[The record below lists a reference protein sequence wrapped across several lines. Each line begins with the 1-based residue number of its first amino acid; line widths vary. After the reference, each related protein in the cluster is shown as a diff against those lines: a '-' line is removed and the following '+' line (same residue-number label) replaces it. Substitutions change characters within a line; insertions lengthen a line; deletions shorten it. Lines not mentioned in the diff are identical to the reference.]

1 MTKTVLVTGGTGF
14 VGSWCI
20 VELLRR
26 GYSVRTTIR
35 SPAREGDV
43 RRAVAA
49 QIDPSDRLSFAIADL
64 THDAGWTE
72 AMAGCTDVLHVAS
85 PLGREAPRDRDALIA
100 PARDGT
106 LRVLRAAVDAGIG
119 RVILTSAAATARDRA
134 SGQSSEDIWAD
145 PDDPQLEAY
154 RRSKIVAERAAW
166 DFMRDHGDRTT
177 LTTLHP
183 GAVFGPLLPGIDP
196 SSVWLIGGML
206 NGQPKRLMNLGLAVV
221 DVRDLAQAHIAAME
235 RPDAAGERFLA
246 TGEFLWMPQIA
257 RILRDGLGADG
268 ARVPTQVMPNWLV
281 RIVAIFE
288 PRLRMFRHDL
298 GQRREVD
305 HSKATRMLDFH
316 PRPARDTLLDCARS
330 LLARA

>member
-1 MTKTVLVTGGTGF
+1 M
-14 VGSWCI
+14 GSWCI

-49 QIDPSDRLSFAIADL
+49 QIDPGDRLSFAIADL
-64 THDAGWTE
+64 TRDAGWAE

-100 PARDGT
+100 PARDGA

-196 SSVWLIGGML
+196 ASVWMVQNLLQGR
-206 NGQPKRLMNLGLAVV
+206 PTRLLNLGLSVL
-221 DVRDLAQAHIAAME
+221 DVRDLALAHVTALEAE
-235 RPDAAGERFLA
+235 GAPGQRFLV
-246 TGEFLWMPQIA
+246 TGEFLWMSQIA
-257 RILRDGLGADG
+257 RILREGLGPDG
-268 ARVPTQVMPNWLV
+268 AQVPTRVLPNALV
-281 RIVAIFE
+281 RLLSVFQ
-288 PRLRMFRHDL
+288 PQLRMFRHDL
-298 GQRREVD
+298 GKRREVD
-305 HSKATRMLDFH
+305 HGKASRILNYH
-316 PRPARDTLLDCARS
+316 PRPAHETLLDCARS
-330 LLARA
+330 LLARETAEA